1 MSLSIVG
8 IGPGSADQITPQA
21 LAELRAAEVI
31 VGYTRYVELVR
42 PLFPHKEYH
51 ATGMRGEEERC
62 RWAVEAAKA
71 REVALIA
78 SGDAGVYG
86 LAGLAIEMARE
97 AGVDVRVAPGLTAAL
112 TGAALL
118 GAPINHDFVVI
129 SLSDLLTPWTVI
141 EKRLHAA
148 AEGDFV
154 VVLYNPMS
162 HSRRTQLARACE
174 ILLEHRPAETPAG
187 LARNIGRE
195 GEACRLTTL
204 GELRDCE
211 VDMFTTVFIGS
222 SQTRTVGG
230 WLVTPRGYR
239 WEDGQ

>member
-118 GAPINHDFVVI
+118 GAPINHDFVV
-129 SLSDLLTPWTVI
+129 
-141 EKRLHAA
+141 
-148 AEGDFV
+148 
-154 VVLYNPMS
+154 VLYNPMS